1 MFKKRLILES
11 LLIAIFIP
19 LFAAPPK
26 WLIELE
32 KVYPT
37 EKFIRAI
44 GEGSTIKKAETE
56 AISSI
61 SLNFNAKTKVINNA
75 IKDYNSVIEENK
87 TKISKSYALTQE
99 TTITSESEFL
109 CVKFSDSYYDKKKKT
124 YYLVGYIDRTEVSGI
139 YEQKIYGLMTTIQT
153 ILNYATEENEGL
165 YSVLNYQKASKLSK
179 LVQYYIDAAIIINP
193 QESEKYKDD
202 LQLIA
207 SIEGLVNAQKNKLS
221 FSINCNDKRY
231 YSICTAI
238 SSILQES
245 GFVLTKGKPTYYI
258 YVELNCS
265 EEIYDAGNFVR
276 PDINITITNNSGDSI
291 DSYSKVYP
299 RYSHQT
305 MQNAYNLALV
315 RVQQDLEENFL
326 IAYRGD

>member
-1 MFKKRLILES
+1 MFKKRFILE
-11 LLIAIFIP
+11 LLFIAIFIP

-26 WLIELE
+26 WLTELE

-37 EKFIRAI
+37 DKFIRAI
-44 GEGSTIKKAETE
+44 GEGTTIKKAETE

-61 SLNFNAKTKVINNA
+61 SLNFNARTKVINNA

-99 TTITSESEFL
+99 TTISSESEFL

-124 YYLVGYIDRTEVSGI
+124 YYLVGYIDRNEVSGI

-153 ILNYATEENEGL
+153 ILNYATDEYESL

-179 LVQYYIDAAIIINP
+179 LAQYYIDAANIINP

-231 YSICTAI
+231 SSICTAI

-245 GFVLTKGKPTYYI
+245 GFVLTKVKPTYYI

-276 PDINITITNNSGDSI
+276 PDINITITNNSGNSI
-291 DSYSKVYP
+291 DSYSKVYQ